1 MKEKLT
7 GLLMSVCFMLTAQ
20 TGGFDVEIGTGER
33 TELPSGWEEGTVSGS
48 DTEEEDISQNGEY
61 WGDESASGSERDS
74 AVSGAWSGGDSRN
87 GNTSWPGNI
96 PEGGDTLWSE
106 DALQNGVTSWSG
118 NVSEGWN
125 TSQSGSAL
133 WTGNASGSG
142 AASQSIDMPQ
152 GAGGNSGDSSGG
164 NTGDSGETSA
174 YTGES
179 QRMVY
184 GEKIPE
190 DSAAERA
197 AGQNSE
203 EDTGLSGISSAVEKP
218 LSPVPAAQSPEADEN
233 TISERNKEAP
243 ELLYWYGETGPAS
256 RLYLEFKNGTV
267 PRILSLRVNGI
278 ETGWRRQGGR
288 LIISGCSRENINQVE
303 MAVFMDYPWTEQEN
317 RVILSG
323 K

>member
-1 MKEKLT
+1 MIKEKLT
-7 GLLMSVCFMLTAQ
+7 GLLMSVCLMLTAQ

-74 AVSGAWSGGDSRN
+74 AVSGAWGGGDSRN

-106 DALQNGVTSWSG
+106 DASRNGVTSWSG
-118 NVSEGWN
+118 NVSEGWS

-133 WTGNASGSG
+133 WSGNASGSG
-142 AASQSIDMPQ
+142 AASQSEDTSQ
-152 GAGGNSGDSSGG
+152 SAGGNSEVSSGG
-164 NTGDSGETSA
+164 NTGDSGESSA

-179 QRMVY
+179 QRMEY
-184 GEKIPE
+184 GE
-190 DSAAERA
+190 
-197 AGQNSE
+197 
-203 EDTGLSGISSAVEKP
+203 
-218 LSPVPAAQSPEADEN
+218 SPEADEN
-233 TISERNKEAP
+233 TFSERNKETP

>member
-1 MKEKLT
+1 MMKEKLT

-74 AVSGAWSGGDSRN
+74 AVSGAWGGGDSRN

-106 DALQNGVTSWSG
+106 DASRNGVTSWSG
-118 NVSEGWN
+118 NVSEGWS

-133 WTGNASGSG
+133 WSGNASESG
-142 AASQSIDMPQ
+142 AASQSEDTSQ
-152 GAGGNSGDSSGG
+152 SAGGNSEVSSGG

-179 QRMVY
+179 RMMEY
-184 GEKIPE
+184 GE
-190 DSAAERA
+190 
-197 AGQNSE
+197 
-203 EDTGLSGISSAVEKP
+203 
-218 LSPVPAAQSPEADEN
+218 SPEADEN
-233 TISERNKEAP
+233 TLSERNKETP